1 MSIKLEKYHYD
12 EMLDRLG
19 VIANIIDTNLQQ
31 HHVAKVNI
39 KVKDHIT
46 KAVDE
51 LYKAKILIANEIQNR

>member
-19 VIANIIDTNLQQ
+19 VIANIIETHLQQ

-39 KVKDHIT
+39 NVKNHICNS
-46 KAVDE
+46 VDE
-51 LYKAKILIANEIQNR
+51 LYKAIHKINNVIIKR

>member
-46 KAVDE
+46 KEVDE